1 MTTDAT
7 TSPQPHQVGSTD
19 TRIKALLNHP
29 GLSEPDGARLK
40 IVRNA
45 VISTLSAYNT
55 SPTSA
60 KKRDWDAAEAAL
72 RGTLEELEGRYFPDA
87 PVTEADRS
95 SSSIWAGAPESWP
108 NLTAVS
114 EWLAAHFQR
123 SARSIRRD
131 LSTSGPGG
139 VKKQALAFPR
149 PDGKGYDLKEIQRY
163 ISENGIMPIGQI
175 YTETEEQTF
184 EELSEL
190 KRQKLQAERDRTRY
204 QAERESLELEA
215 RRGELVPKAQY
226 ERDLAQR
233 LRYFKQDLRQFA
245 KNIAAETLHL
255 LEAPEDR
262 LPELKTLLLQRVEG
276 VLNRYHTQA
285 IQEINNADEKPPTP

>member
-1 MTTDAT
+1 MTTDDTT
-7 TSPQPHQVGSTD
+7 TSPQAHQAGSSD
-19 TRIKALLNHP
+19 SRITSLLDHP
-29 GLSEPDGARLK
+29 GLSLPDGTRLK
-40 IVRNA
+40 IVSNA
-45 VISTLSAYNT
+45 VLSTLTAYNT
-55 SPTSA
+55 SPTSV

-95 SSSIWAGAPESWP
+95 TSSIWAGAPESWP

-123 SARSIRRD
+123 SARSVRRD

-149 PDGKGYDLKEIQRY
+149 PDGKAYDLKEIQRY

-175 YTETEEQTF
+175 YTENEEQTF

-233 LRYFKQDLRQFA
+233 LRYLKQDLRQFA
-245 KNIAAETLHL
+245 KTIASETLHL

-262 LPELKTLLLQRVEG
+262 LPEVKTLMLQKIEG
-276 VLNRYHTQA
+276 VLNRYYTQA
-285 IQEINNADEKPPTP
+285 LNQEVENAS